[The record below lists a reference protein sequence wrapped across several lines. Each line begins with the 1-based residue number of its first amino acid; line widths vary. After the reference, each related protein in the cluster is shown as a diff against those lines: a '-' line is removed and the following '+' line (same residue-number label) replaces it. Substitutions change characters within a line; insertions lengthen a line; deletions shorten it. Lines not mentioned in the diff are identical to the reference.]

1 VVDAEH
7 DGEAGEDAVAS
18 GNYEILV
25 LDLMLPKK
33 SGLSV
38 LRDLRRKGIKLPVIV
53 LTARDETADVVA
65 GFDAGA
71 DDYLRKPFAFDE
83 LYARIRTLARRSAVA
98 PRLVLQT
105 DNLVLDPAT
114 QRVRRGDREIS
125 LTGREFAY
133 LEYFMRNEGLVIT
146 RTMLESA
153 LWNGDDEPSSNVI
166 DVYVRRLRA
175 KIEFPDMRALFETI
189 RGVGYRFG

>member
-1 VVDAEH
+1 
-7 DGEAGEDAVAS
+7 
-18 GNYEILV
+18 
-25 LDLMLPKK
+25 M
-33 SGLSV
+33 
-38 LRDLRRKGIKLPVIV
+38 
-53 LTARDETADVVA
+53 A

-83 LYARIRTLARRSAVA
+83 LCARIRTLARRSAVP

-114 QRVRRGDREIS
+114 QRVRRGDRPIA

-153 LWNGDDEPSSNVI
+153 LWNGLGEPSSNVI
-166 DVYVRRLRA
+166 DVYVKRLRT
-175 KIEFPDMRALFETI
+175 KIEFPDMRPLFETI